1 MLEKLNSIF
10 LNTKK
15 KFNTFELELF
25 IELISNYIQW
35 EFILDIMNLENNE
48 EEIIKKIDS
57 NSLNLIEHSKDV
69 LSKVNRI
76 DWVLKNRLRN
86 KKIDDFI
93 QKSFLYPVF
102 LWLLSLN
109 ILTFM
114 LIYVLPNIITSF
126 NQIVSVNN
134 MLNILMILTQL
145 IIGVEWGILLLSMY
159 LALNTKERK
168 IFDLYQYLY
177 QRYPNNIWVYYSS
190 YLFLSDFLY
199 LLNQSLNIDQIIKIL
214 KYSNSIVN
222 REICNNLNKNL
233 NNGQSIKSS
242 FDLLDKTFIKLI
254 KIDDFDQKFDTRL
267 NNYLNVLNKKIE
279 ISIKKYANYF
289 MTLVYVQVGLM
300 VFLVYSILLYPLK
313 IIEGM
318 NL

>member
-48 EEIIKKIDS
+48 EEILKKIDS
-57 NSLNLIEHSKDV
+57 NSLDLIEHTKDV

-76 DWVLKNRLRN
+76 DWLLKNRLRN

-114 LIYVLPNIITSF
+114 LIYVLPNIISSF

-134 MLNILMILTQL
+134 MLNILIILTQL

-159 LALNTKERK
+159 LVLNTKERK
-168 IFDLYQYLY
+168 IFDFYQYLY

-190 YLFLSDFLY
+190 YLFLSEFLY

-222 REICNNLNKNL
+222 REICSNLNKNL

>member
-57 NSLNLIEHSKDV
+57 NSLDLIEHTKDV

-76 DWVLKNRLRN
+76 DWLLKNRLRN

-114 LIYVLPNIITSF
+114 LIYVLPNIISSF

-134 MLNILMILTQL
+134 MLNILIILTQL

-159 LALNTKERK
+159 LVLNTKERK
-168 IFDLYQYLY
+168 IFDFYQYLY

-190 YLFLSDFLY
+190 YLFLSEFLY

-222 REICNNLNKNL
+222 REICSNLNKNL

>member
-57 NSLNLIEHSKDV
+57 NSLDLIEHTKDV

-76 DWVLKNRLRN
+76 DWLLKNRLRN

-114 LIYVLPNIITSF
+114 LIYVLPNII
-126 NQIVSVNN
+126 
-134 MLNILMILTQL
+134 
-145 IIGVEWGILLLSMY
+145 
-159 LALNTKERK
+159 
-168 IFDLYQYLY
+168 
-177 QRYPNNIWVYYSS
+177 
-190 YLFLSDFLY
+190 
-199 LLNQSLNIDQIIKIL
+199 
-214 KYSNSIVN
+214 
-222 REICNNLNKNL
+222 
-233 NNGQSIKSS
+233 
-242 FDLLDKTFIKLI
+242 
-254 KIDDFDQKFDTRL
+254 
-267 NNYLNVLNKKIE
+267 
-279 ISIKKYANYF
+279 
-289 MTLVYVQVGLM
+289 
-300 VFLVYSILLYPLK
+300 
-313 IIEGM
+313 
-318 NL
+318 